1 MYPRLFFVPS
11 LGDIFRLSVAKKLA
25 RAVAMSGGEGEERS
39 MQRAAAAAGLEWEAG
54 AGQG

>member
-1 MYPRLFFVPS
+1 MYRLT
-11 LGDIFRLSVAKKLA
+11 VAKKLS
-25 RAVAMSGGEGEERS
+25 RAVAMSAGEGEERS